1 MKRKEPPDG
10 LSKIRRPS
18 TRRRIVPNPLSRTA
32 ENSVYSTG
40 RFSMAG
46 IRPQQSSLSNNLTTT
61 SLDSIPTLQSKQL
74 GDLTSPTL
82 PPSTITEPCSTN
94 AVQSSSPRARRI
106 VFPPRSLLN
115 TPVSETT
122 ELDGIYFPDCSIPPL
137 HTTGAVTIAASIPSN
152 AVSRKVSPICT
163 VADITIN
170 TY

>member
-10 LSKIRRPS
+10 HSKIRRPS
-18 TRRRIVPNPLSRTA
+18 TRRKIVPNPLSRTA
-32 ENSVYSTG
+32 ENTVYSTG

-46 IRPQQSSLSNNLTTT
+46 FRPQQSSLPNSLRTT

-74 GDLTSPTL
+74 VDPTSPTL
-82 PPSTITEPCSTN
+82 PPSTITESCSTN
-94 AVQSSSPRARRI
+94 AVQSSSPRALRI
-106 VFPPRSLLN
+106 VFPPRPLLN

-137 HTTGAVTIAASIPSN
+137 HTTGVVTTAASIPSN
-152 AVSRKVSPICT
+152 AVSQKVSQIRS
-163 VADITIN
+163 VVDITIN